1 MQCEH
6 CNYANYE
13 DILYCKRC
21 GAPLP
26 VLVPYHPTIEDYISP
41 PESQYRLPIQFE
53 QTIYYTS
60 ITSSSTSNSP
70 STFNVVRALFFF
82 VITIPLTSFG
92 VFSTFSSFGSD
103 TRTVSIA
110 SLVVIS
116 FSSGSIF
123 LFVRTRH
130 HRPRLHWGS
139 FLYAFF
145 GATIAAC
152 MAFCIEVATLT
163 EGTSTQIG
171 TAIACGILTCYGL
184 TLEGIALW

>member
-6 CNYANYE
+6 CNYANHE

-41 PESQYRLPIQFE
+41 PESQYRLPVRYE

-60 ITSSSTSNSP
+60 TSTTTVSP
-70 STFNVVRALFFF
+70 TFNVVRAFFFF
-82 VITIPLTSFG
+82 VVAIPLTAFG
-92 VFSTFSSFGSD
+92 TFSTFSSFGSD
-103 TRTVSIA
+103 ARTVYIG
-110 SLVVIS
+110 LFVVIS

-123 LFVRTRH
+123 LFLRTRQ

-145 GATIAAC
+145 GTTIGAG

-184 TLEGIALW
+184 ALEGIALW